1 MDQNQP
7 TKPPTSRGA
16 EGVAGLKKD
25 VEDAAATAREHA
37 ARAGEELRTL
47 ASEQVAAAKDS
58 IVQQSAAAKDTTA
71 NELSRTAKAL
81 EDAADDL
88 AADQEGRSSVPQS
101 LLREAAN
108 GLSELSRALEGK
120 SVGQMVGD
128 VSTFGRRNPVA
139 FMGAAALAGFALGRF
154 ARASERPASSS
165 DFADHRSREPERT
178 IGRAHPATPPS
189 STTYPASS
197 PTHGTSSPGH
207 PASSPTLGAST
218 PGSKPIA
225 GRTAPIGGTTNG

>member
-7 TKPPTSRGA
+7 TKPPTSRGT
-16 EGVAGLKKD
+16 EGVAGLKRD
-25 VEDAAATAREHA
+25 VEDAATTAREHVV
-37 ARAGEELRTL
+37 RAGEELRTL
-47 ASEQVAAAKDS
+47 ASEQVAAAKET

-81 EDAADDL
+81 QGAANDL
-88 AADQEGRSSVPQS
+88 ASGEEGRSSVPQS
-101 LLREAAN
+101 LMREAAN

-154 ARASERPASSS
+154 ARASERPAPSS
-165 DFADHRSREPERT
+165 DFASHGSRQPERT
-178 IGRAHPATPPS
+178 IGSAHMSTPPS
-189 STTYPASS
+189 STPHPAASPMHGTS
-197 PTHGTSSPGH
+197 PTHGTSSPTH
-207 PASSPTLGAST
+207 GAST
-218 PGSKPIA
+218 PEAKPYA
-225 GRTAPIGGTTNG
+225 GRTPPIGGTTHG